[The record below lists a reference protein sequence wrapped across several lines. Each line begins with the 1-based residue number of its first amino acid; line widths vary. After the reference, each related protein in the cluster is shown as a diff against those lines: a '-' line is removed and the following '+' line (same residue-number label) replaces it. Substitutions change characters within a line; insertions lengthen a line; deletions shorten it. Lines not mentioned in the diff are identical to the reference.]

1 MRLTSHDLRDLQIL
15 KYYRLVR
22 KWACKTYGLTDADL
36 ELLIY
41 LDCKG
46 RFTRQEFIDGTYTMS
61 WDKNRWEKL
70 RRNGWIEAWRH
81 RNRTTIKYSVFKT
94 SFKCSHLISRIYRIL
109 LGEEDIPF
117 SKVVNN
123 AEGILDKVITTDKE
137 RDEAKLALK
146 SLLLEAEKEAFAKE
160 VEDRKSARDMYKDD
174 AFIQKVL
181 ATLFTAAYFGL
192 SFMMFKVF
200 VVKEINL
207 GEFEISFIST
217 IFGAMSAK
225 VNTVVDFFFG
235 GSSKK
240 NEQIKK

>member
-1 MRLTSHDLRDLQIL
+1 MIG
-15 KYYRLVR
+15 KFIG
-22 KWACKTYGLTDADL
+22 GLF
-36 ELLIY
+36 
-41 LDCKG
+41 G
-46 RFTRQEFIDGTYTMS
+46 
-61 WDKNRWEKL
+61 
-70 RRNGWIEAWRH
+70 
-81 RNRTTIKYSVFKT
+81 
-94 SFKCSHLISRIYRIL
+94 
-109 LGEEDIPF
+109 
-117 SKVVNN
+117 KVVDN

-146 SLLLEAEKEAFAKE
+146 RVLLEAEKEAFAKE

-174 AFIQKVL
+174 ALIQKIL

-192 SFMMFKVF
+192 SFMMFRVF
-200 VVKEINL
+200 VMGDLDL

-240 NEQIKK
+240 NEQQNNK